1 MRTRGLN
8 IVSRPGHPD
17 FLDLDWH
24 LPLTAWEGD
33 RLVDVVRGVHRHV
46 VRFVVYDD
54 ALYAMKELPP
64 RLAEREYRMLRRMAE
79 QGLPVVEVV
88 GVARRERMDVP
99 QSPLENVLIT
109 RYLDYSLPY
118 RTLFTHRR
126 AQDVSTASREADFL
140 TPRLLD
146 ALAILLVRMHL
157 EGFYWGDC
165 SLSNVLF
172 RRDAGEL
179 AAYIVDMETGDWHRE
194 LSDGQRRSD
203 LEVTEL
209 NVAGGLMD
217 LQAEFDLPAQP
228 DPAETAS
235 DLRRRYERLW
245 DELTTGVIVA
255 PDERYRIEARIRR
268 LNELGFDVDE
278 VELISTADGDQLRLR
293 TVVAEQGH
301 HRRRLMA
308 LTGLEA
314 QENQARSLLNDLA
327 NYRASLER
335 RRGRSMPETIAA
347 HRWLSEV
354 FQPTVD
360 AIPDHLTEKLE
371 PLEVFH
377 GVIEHKWFLSE
388 GAGVDVGVEEAVRS
402 YMDTILPT
410 VPDERLLILEG
421 DEHAEG
427 WIGYG

>member
-8 IVSRPGHPD
+8 ILSRPGHPD
-17 FLDLDWH
+17 FLDLDWN
-24 LPLTAWEGD
+24 LPLITWEGD
-33 RLVDVVRGVHRHV
+33 RLVEVVRGVHRHV

-64 RLAEREYRMLRRMAE
+64 RLAEREYRMLRHMAE
-79 QGLPVVEVV
+79 EGLPVVEVV
-88 GVARRERMDVP
+88 GVARRQHMDVP
-99 QSPLENVLIT
+99 GGPLENVLIT

-126 AQDVSTASREADFL
+126 AQDASTASREVDYL

-157 EGFYWGDC
+157 DGFYWGDC

-179 AAYIVDMETGDWHRE
+179 AAYIVDMETGDWHPQ
-194 LSDGQRRSD
+194 LSDGQRRAD

-217 LQAEFDLPAQP
+217 LQAELDLPAEP
-228 DPAETAS
+228 DPAETAT
-235 DLRRRYERLW
+235 DLRRRYDRLW

-255 PDERYRIEARIRR
+255 PDERYRIAARIRR

-278 VELISTADGDQLRLR
+278 VELVSTAGGDKLRLR

-308 LTGLEA
+308 LTGLRA

-335 RRGRSMPETIAA
+335 RTGRGVPETIAA
-347 HRWLSEV
+347 HRWLAEV
-354 FQPTVD
+354 FQPAVE
-360 AIPDHLTEKLE
+360 AIPEHLAEKLE
-371 PLEVFH
+371 PVEVFH

-388 GAGVDVGVEEAVRS
+388 RAGVDVGVEEAVRS
-402 YMDTILPT
+402 YIDTILPS
-410 VPDERLLILEG
+410 VPDERLLILSD
-421 DEHAEG
+421 DERAEG